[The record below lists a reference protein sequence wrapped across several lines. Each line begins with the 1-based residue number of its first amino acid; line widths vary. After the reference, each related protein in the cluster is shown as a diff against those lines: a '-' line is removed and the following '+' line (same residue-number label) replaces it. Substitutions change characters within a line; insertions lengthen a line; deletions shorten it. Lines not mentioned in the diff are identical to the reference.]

1 METSE
6 LLKKVRALEV
16 KTKMITRDLFQG
28 DYHSAFKG
36 RGMSFSEVREYSY
49 GDDVRN
55 IDWNV
60 TARTSTPFVKVFEEE
75 RELTL
80 MLMIDVSSSTRFGT
94 HLQSKNELILELA
107 ALLSFSAI
115 GNQDKVGALFFTETV
130 EKYIPPKKGK
140 QNILFIIREMIQFQP
155 KGKKTD
161 IGPAL
166 EYLSGIQKKKSICF
180 IVSDFL
186 GKNYSKALSVAAK
199 KHDVIGIHISDER
212 EKNLPDIGLI
222 PVCDPETNISSW
234 LDTSSKQV
242 RQQYKNEFENHVSQ
256 TEKTFT
262 EAGAD
267 LIRIQTGEDYYKILH
282 SFFRKRSGK

>member
-36 RGMSFSEVREYSY
+36 RGMSFSEVREYTY
-49 GDDVRN
+49 GDDIRN

-60 TARTSTPFVKVFEEE
+60 TARTSTPYIKVFEEE

-80 MLMIDVSSSTRFGT
+80 MLMIDVSPSTRFGT
-94 HLQSKNELILELA
+94 QDQQKNDLILELA

-115 GNQDKVGALFFTETV
+115 GNQDKVGALFFTDCV

-140 QNILFIIREMIQFQP
+140 QNILFIIREVIQFIP
-155 KGKKTD
+155 KGTKTD
-161 IGPAL
+161 LNPAL

-180 IVSDFL
+180 IQSDVL
-186 GKNYSKALSVAAK
+186 GKDYTKALSVAAK
-199 KHDVIGIHISDER
+199 KHDVIGIHVSHGR
-212 EKNLPDIGLI
+212 EKVLPDIGLL
-222 PVCDPETNISSW
+222 PVRDPESNTITW
-234 LDTSSKQV
+234 LDTSS
-242 RQQYKNEFENHVSQ
+242 RRLRNQYLLNFESHVKKL
-256 TEKTFT
+256 EKTFT
-262 EAGAD
+262 ESRSD
-267 LIRIQTGEDYYKILH
+267 LISISTGEDYYKVLH